1 MAQDTFFRETAG
13 EHFHRLVHRARLESY
28 TLSGNQRGAS
38 AVVHLADFIIRYGIQ
53 SGASDIHIEP
63 GDRAIRLRY
72 REDGILYKWPEA
84 IPSLLGAQ
92 LTARFKVMGG
102 MDSTQKTRPLD
113 GSIAFPLEDGGHIDI
128 RVSTIPSVYG
138 ETTVLRL
145 MNMEETLLTL
155 EELGFS
161 QRNLPYVREL
171 VHRPQGLLI
180 LTGPMNSGKTTTL
193 YAALSE
199 LNVPTTS
206 LLSLEDPIERKI
218 AGVSQIQINEKAGLD
233 YMAGLRAALRQDA
246 EKILLGEIRD
256 ARTAE
261 MAVRIALTGHLL
273 MTSLHAS
280 NTISA
285 IYRMLEM
292 DIEPYLLAETLEG
305 IIAQRLI
312 RRLCPHCKREVMDIS
327 HSQPRYEAV
336 GCKHCRGGYMGRIA
350 LQEVLPMTDEMRELI
365 RNRSARRDIETAA
378 RHAGMRTLYEDGAE
392 KARQGLTDMEEVR
405 RVLDGSNF
413 RADRA
418 DEST

>member
-1 MAQDTFFRETAG
+1 MAQDTFSRETAG

-28 TLSGNQRGAS
+28 TPSGNQRGAS

-63 GDRAIRLRY
+63 GDKAIRLRY

-128 RVSTIPSVYG
+128 RVSTIPSV
-138 ETTVLRL
+138 
-145 MNMEETLLTL
+145 
-155 EELGFS
+155 
-161 QRNLPYVREL
+161 
-171 VHRPQGLLI
+171 
-180 LTGPMNSGKTTTL
+180 

-365 RNRSARRDIETAA
+365 RSRSVRRDIEIAA

-405 RVLDGSNF
+405 RVLDGSSF